1 VASRSPSELG
11 GPRQCDAIAS
21 YHERRDPMI
30 RRWMCALVVVSFH
43 ATAGYAQDNAPKNF
57 YKKDYAVAPGAE
69 GRDEPQPTKE
79 AAANKVRGT
88 PTKETP
94 AQGTQH
100 KATPAPK
107 KRRIVVSVYVSS
119 ADKDHLTKVLEEVL
133 AVHDER
139 TALVTSVNHIG
150 DYRNVSPEM
159 ESELAKRQIKLLAA
173 AEPPSSARV
182 SVSPAW
188 IIQTKQGTH
197 IAEGTV
203 AIHSF
208 FDEFGEYNL
217 KASNDQNPKTSV
229 EGF

>member
-1 VASRSPSELG
+1 
-11 GPRQCDAIAS
+11 
-21 YHERRDPMI
+21 M
-30 RRWMCALVVVSFH
+30 
-43 ATAGYAQDNAPKNF
+43 
-57 YKKDYAVAPGAE
+57 
-69 GRDEPQPTKE
+69 
-79 AAANKVRGT
+79 
-88 PTKETP
+88 
-94 AQGTQH
+94 
-100 KATPAPK
+100 
-107 KRRIVVSVYVSS
+107 
-119 ADKDHLTKVLEEVL
+119 
-133 AVHDER
+133 HDER
-139 TALVTSVNHIG
+139 TAFITSVSHIG

-208 FDEFGEYNL
+208 FDEFGEYNP
-217 KASNDQNPKTSV
+217 KASDDQNPKTSV

>member
-1 VASRSPSELG
+1 MASRSSSKREDPKEF
-11 GPRQCDAIAS
+11 DTIES
-21 YHERRDPMI
+21 YHEKRYPMI

-57 YKKDYAVAPGAE
+57 YKKDYAVGPGAE
-69 GRDEPQPTKE
+69 GRDELQPTKE
-79 AAANKVRGT
+79 AASRKVRGT

-100 KATPAPK
+100 KATPTPK

-119 ADKDHLTKVLEEVL
+119 ADKEHLTKVLEEVL
-133 AVHDER
+133 ALHDER
-139 TALVTSVNHIG
+139 TAFITSVNHIG

-159 ESELAKRQIKLLAA
+159 ESEFAKRQIKLMAA
-173 AEPPSSARV
+173 AEPPSSTQV

-197 IAEGTV
+197 IAEGTI

-208 FDEFGEYNL
+208 FDEFGEYNP
-217 KASNDQNPKTSV
+217 KGSRDQNPKTSV

>member
-1 VASRSPSELG
+1 MV
-11 GPRQCDAIAS
+11 
-21 YHERRDPMI
+21 YHERRYPMI
-30 RRWMCALVVVSFH
+30 RRWMFVLVVVSFH

-69 GRDEPQPTKE
+69 GREEPQPTKE
-79 AAANKVRGT
+79 AVPKKGRGT

-94 AQGTQH
+94 AQGAQH
-100 KATPAPK
+100 KATPTAK
-107 KRRIVVSVYVSS
+107 KRRIVVSVFVSS
-119 ADKDHLTKVLEEVL
+119 ADKEHFTKVLEEVIAL
-133 AVHDER
+133 HDER
-139 TALVTSVNHIG
+139 TAFVTSVSHIG

-159 ESELAKRQIKLLAA
+159 ENELAKRQIKLLAA

-182 SVSPAW
+182 TVSPAW

-208 FDEFGEYNL
+208 FDEFGEYNP
-217 KASNDQNPKTSV
+217 KGSNDQNPKTSV